1 MRSAPVWALLIVL
14 LSLNHVAAQEPEAP
28 PVFLEAAGFVGFE
41 RMPNVRFGTRIIND
55 RDVSGTV
62 WGGGVAVGTFLA
74 PRVSLRLDAAFPGR
88 VESSYSEQTGFAF
101 FGSGLTQL
109 LSNRVEETRRER
121 SAAVLLG
128 YHTGRRYGVRLGFLA
143 GVAFIWQEATVVQ
156 RTFPSIVPLVPLPPS
171 GSFQVFPSPIDLLP
185 SRLERSETTST
196 SYRTAPA
203 VGLDADIALGSRFAL
218 VPRIRVQ
225 AGGGLLSLRPGIAL
239 RWIP

>member
-1 MRSAPVWALLIVL
+1 MRSAPVWAVLIVL
-14 LSLNHVAAQEPEAP
+14 VSMNHVAAQEPEAP
-28 PVFLEAAGFVGFE
+28 PVFVEAAGFVGFE
-41 RMPNVRFGTRIIND
+41 RMPNVRFGTRIISD
-55 RDVSGTV
+55 RDASDTV
-62 WGGGVAVGTFLA
+62 WGGGAAVGTFLA

-88 VESSYSEQTGFAF
+88 VESSYSEPTGFAF

-109 LSNRVEETRRER
+109 LSNRVEERRRER
-121 SAAVLLG
+121 SAAVLIG
-128 YHTGRRYGVRLGFLA
+128 YHTGRRYHVRLGFLA
-143 GVAFIWQEATVVQ
+143 GVAFIWQEATIVQ
-156 RTFPSIVPLVPLPPS
+156 RTFPSIVPLVPS

-185 SRLERSETTST
+185 SRLERTETTST

-203 VGLDADIALGSRFAL
+203 VGLDADIAIGSRFAL